1 MIKLILLIYIPETRF
16 YLIMVFSNLM
26 QLLKFILSIENYS
39 HSFTQ
44 IPKLF
49 YEIKQLI
56 IIKFP

>member
-1 MIKLILLIYIPETRF
+1 MKLILLIYIPETRF

-26 QLLKFILSIENYS
+26 QSLKLILSTENYS
-39 HSFTQ
+39 YSFIQ